1 MMASEKEKREAED
14 CATKL
19 YIYLQLKPYPLPTP
33 NPILQLKRLE
43 YPEDMCCVQLGSKFY
58 FFGGKYVEFDHP
70 YVDQDVHRK
79 YQHVKRFTYPLDLY
93 IFDPTTKKLIN
104 GTPMNTGKAYPLAF
118 VIDHKI
124 YVLGSTFAM
133 LGRSSLKLLSKKKTP
148 KPYIKNDIETHV
160 LFEVYDPVVDK
171 WTVLPN
177 QPPIRDS
184 NTEWSWHSIVG
195 TKVLL
200 VACEVSKYF

>member
-70 YVDQDVHRK
+70 YVDQDVYRK

-104 GTPMNTGKAYPLAF
+104 GTPMNTGKAYPGLC
-118 VIDHKI
+118 D
-124 YVLGSTFAM
+124 
-133 LGRSSLKLLSKKKTP
+133 RSQDLRAWKHFR
-148 KPYIKNDIETHV
+148 NAR
-160 LFEVYDPVVDK
+160 
-171 WTVLPN
+171 
-177 QPPIRDS
+177 PIRL
-184 NTEWSWHSIVG
+184 
-195 TKVLL
+195 KVT
-200 VACEVSKYF
+200 VQKKNPQTIYQE